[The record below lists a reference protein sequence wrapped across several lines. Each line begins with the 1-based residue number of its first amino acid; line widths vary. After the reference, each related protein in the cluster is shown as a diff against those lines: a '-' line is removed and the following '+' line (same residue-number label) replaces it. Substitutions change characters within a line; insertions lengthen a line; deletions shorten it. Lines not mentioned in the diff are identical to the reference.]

1 MAHPYPLTPI
11 QSLILS
17 IQAKKQP
24 EILRKLAVPDEY
36 VEAFAFH
43 GSMRWGEF
51 TFDRTFDRILEM
63 NMGPKVY
70 VLGTSSLY
78 TDDQVCRNASHDA
91 NLVESS
97 DLPCGKS
104 GDDKY
109 EAMSSWAYDTRDGF
123 YKRYEE
129 RWISIE
135 NPEDDFGLFHICN
148 RSVYETGERY
158 ATFLELMEAHA
169 AGKPVFGPS
178 TLSWDSYTR
187 IYHTE

>member
-11 QSLILS
+11 QSRILS

-24 EILRKLAVPDEY
+24 ELLRKVAVPDEY

-63 NMGPKVY
+63 NIGPKVY
-70 VLGTSSLY
+70 VLGTSALY
-78 TDDQVCRNASHDA
+78 TDD
-91 NLVESS
+91 
-97 DLPCGKS
+97 
-104 GDDKY
+104 KY
-109 EAMSSWAYDTRDGF
+109 ECMSSWGYDTRDGF

-135 NPEDDFGLFHICN
+135 NPEDEFGLFHICN

-158 ATFLELMEAHA
+158 TTFLELMEAHA
-169 AGKPVFGPS
+169 EGKPVFGLS
-178 TLSWDSYTR
+178 SISWDSYTR